1 MSTAG
6 QLGTGVR
13 VQRQAAFDDALE
25 QVRVVW
31 ATQAPV
37 EVVAVPVTRLSQ
49 TAAIPDGFEQS
60 SPGMLV
66 TFSLVFLLNGT
77 LVLIVERQQGTLRR
91 LLVMPMR
98 KAAIMFGKL
107 GGIYVAGLLQAAIL
121 IVAGAF
127 LFGVPWGQAPVALLV
142 MVLSFAFSITS
153 LGMLIAG
160 VARTYAQ
167 ANALA
172 NILMYTVAALGGAWW
187 PIEIVPGWM
196 QQIARL
202 TPTYWAMQGFQDI
215 IVRGLGLAAVLPD
228 AGVLLLFGVLYL
240 SIGLWRFR
248 YE

>member
-1 MSTAG
+1 
-6 QLGTGVR
+6 
-13 VQRQAAFDDALE
+13 
-25 QVRVVW
+25 
-31 ATQAPV
+31 
-37 EVVAVPVTRLSQ
+37 
-49 TAAIPDGFEQS
+49 
-60 SPGMLV
+60 
-66 TFSLVFLLNGT
+66 
-77 LVLIVERQQGTLRR
+77 
-91 LLVMPMR
+91 MR

-107 GGIYVAGLLQAAIL
+107 GGIYVAGLVQAAIL
-121 IVAGAF
+121 IGAGAL

-142 MVLSFAFSITS
+142 MVLSFSFSITS

-187 PIEIVPGWM
+187 PIEVVPGWM
-196 QQIARL
+196 QQLAKF

-215 IVRGLGLAAVLPD
+215 IVRGLGLAAVLPN
-228 AGVLLLFGVLYL
+228 ATLLLLFGAVYL